1 MKDRPT
7 PANMLA
13 MNRSAANPSDITP
26 RRFMVLPEELAD
38 GAPHGWMGH
47 T

>member
-1 MKDRPT
+1 MKGRPP

-13 MNRSAANPSDITP
+13 MNRSAANPSDETP

-38 GAPHGWMGH
+38 GAPHGWMGR